1 MLTNSNTDSKISDA
15 QNNMLLTLA
24 KYEYKEPSIDQLA
37 EHMGFNT
44 DEQRMLKLFWEP
56 AFNNNWIYLSPTMI
70 TKDMGYKQISYF
82 YKDTLY
88 MKYIEDIDYKEIKK
102 NDVLVKLYDEYQH
115 NTNGDKSPL
124 GKKIHTGGKAQ
135 KYYAITGK
143 TLKKMLMKCGTK
155 KGDQIC
161 DYYLKVEQLSIFMKD
176 YNVALHTYIL
186 QKQMDDQKKIIDD
199 QKEQLDIK
207 DNRSEL
213 LKSFAEHIQTH
224 EFNSYFYIATSKAY
238 AKKNYFKLG
247 ITTNLECRLRQYN
260 CERPED
266 DMFYYAY
273 FHECYEASQIEKR
286 TKFLLNNFQ
295 RKNNLKKEKDET
307 YFMHY
312 TKLKKIVEL
321 VCNNYTSE
329 IEDLNKIVATFKDS
343 FMEEQIIPKAL
354 NIPIKQ
360 SLITLVETKDN
371 VEIKR
376 EVIDVANLSAIQK
389 KEKLI
394 QAIGLFVS
402 DNNIKENFDYETEK
416 DTELNAIL
424 VWKDIVQN
432 LMKLCSLNKTKV
444 KPSLWKDSMTGIINE
459 SKCIKQVKW
468 R

>member
-37 EHMGFNT
+37 VHMGFNT
-44 DEQRMLKLFWEP
+44 DEQRMLKLFWDP
-56 AFNNNWIYLSPTMI
+56 AFNQGWIYLSDEIILGQMTNEIGKDAIRHFYNRVFLSNDYVEGFDYKNI
-70 TKDMGYKQISYF
+70 TKDDDLIKIYEEFDSPNLANQKNKAKQGA
-82 YKDTLY
+82 K
-88 MKYIEDIDYKEIKK
+88 
-102 NDVLVKLYDEYQH
+102 
-115 NTNGDKSPL
+115 
-124 GKKIHTGGKAQ
+124 
-135 KYYAITGK
+135 KYYAVTGETYKDLLQKSANKKGK
-143 TLKKMLMKCGTK
+143 TTR
-155 KGDQIC
+155 Q
-161 DYYLKVEQLSIFMKD
+161 YYRKVEQLAIFMKD
-176 YNVALHTYIL
+176 YIVALHTYIL
-186 QKQMDDQKKIIDD
+186 QKQMDEQKKIIDD

-371 VEIKR
+371 IEIKR